1 MSVLWLL
8 VTGSIGAAVG
18 WLGACLLLIDH
29 RREQWQLRDELQRT
43 RNDLLR
49 IEDLLGR
56 LNSRKEETPKVPDRS
71 EGRPGP
77 KHRTMWGDV

>member
-8 VTGSIGAAVG
+8 IAGLMGAVVG
-18 WLGACLLLIDH
+18 WLGACLLLTDC

-49 IEDLLGR
+49 VADLLGQ

-71 EGRPGP
+71 EGRPGS